1 MIFKGHMESLIFIG
15 VCLQKLFVNG
25 DFMLH

>member
-1 MIFKGHMESLIFIG
+1 MIFIGHMESLIFII

-25 DFMLH
+25 DFM